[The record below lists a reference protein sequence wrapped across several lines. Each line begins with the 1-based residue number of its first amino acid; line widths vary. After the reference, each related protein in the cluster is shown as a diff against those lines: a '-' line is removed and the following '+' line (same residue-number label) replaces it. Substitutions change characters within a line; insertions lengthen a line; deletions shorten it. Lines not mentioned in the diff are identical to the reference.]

1 MDISTEEDLAKIETL
16 NCEQKKV
23 HKKKKKAHKST
34 KSINLETQGMTNIEL
49 NFPFEGT
56 IEKSKFS
63 GELDASKLQNLS
75 DSTTAPFSVHIRD
88 TSGVLGGRSYTVQ
101 KDGEIFN
108 FPSVTTVLSH
118 TVPKQRGFMLS
129 NWRKGLVKEFG
140 EDGYLQV
147 RDEIKALGNRFH
159 EVKYLL

>member
-1 MDISTEEDLAKIETL
+1 
-16 NCEQKKV
+16 
-23 HKKKKKAHKST
+23 
-34 KSINLETQGMTNIEL
+34 MTDIEL

-63 GELDASKLQNLS
+63 DKLDASQLKNLS
-75 DSTTAPFSVHIRD
+75 DSTTAPFSVHITD
-88 TSGVLGGRSYTVQ
+88 TNEVQGGRAYTVR

-108 FPSVTTVLSH
+108 FPSVTTVLSQ
-118 TVPKQRGFMLS
+118 TLPKQRGFMLS
-129 NWRKGLVKEFG
+129 NWRKRVVKESG

-159 EVKYLL
+159 EVLYITACPICYMKSQS